1 MKKYIISLIFF
12 IIGANLSAQ
21 VLTQKVN
28 SETIDESIKLADKSS
43 IDIVTM
49 PSFNVSQL
57 LAEDELNKTLD
68 LPYRFGYAFDV
79 DYNMQNSGTWSE
91 VENGRI
97 WSLKI
102 VSDGAYSI
110 NLAYNKFY
118 LPGNSRLYIYNE
130 EKTVLQG
137 PFTSENNTKD
147 GTFSS
152 DLVQGSAIILEY
164 FEPDGFKESPNI
176 SISKIVHA
184 YRNLFPTSTKGFGSS
199 GDCNIDVNC
208 PEGNAWQNES
218 NAVAMILIGDTRWCS
233 GCMVNNTAQDFTPH
247 FLTANHCIEGQNV
260 DNWAFR
266 FQYKSP
272 TCGGGDDYSYY
283 SYYGANLEANSSV
296 SDFALLE
303 LDNRP
308 AANTNITYAGWSRNT
323 TAPNSAVG
331 IHHPSGDVMKISFDN
346 NSLIKTDYLLN
357 SGNNHWRVIWDAGT
371 TEGGSSGSPLF
382 DPNHRI
388 MGQLHGG
395 YASCSS
401 SDDRDW
407 YGCFDV
413 SWNSGLSQFLD
424 PGNTGAMTT
433 NTILIPYISGSST
446 VCSSNSTFTIQNRPP
461 NSTISWSC
469 SSNLVYVS
477 GQGTDDYTVTA
488 NSSSTSGLGWVRA
501 NVNGAQFDKTFWI
514 GKPSFYLSG
523 DTELETGLMGIA
535 EINYNYSTS
544 QGITS
549 YVWAKSGAIASI
561 TGGPVIAKYKAGNV
575 PGSGTVDL
583 TMTNQ
588 CGSTFKYFIVTV
600 TGGYLIVY
608 PNPVNNELN
617 IEVKSDEFS
626 QFTLPENA
634 EIQLYDKMMGLKK
647 VKHFNGTST
656 TINVSDLKSDFYFL
670 KVILG
675 DKTYEEKV
683 IISRE

>member
-1 MKKYIISLIFF
+1 L
-12 IIGANLSAQ
+12 
-21 VLTQKVN
+21 
-28 SETIDESIKLADKSS
+28 
-43 IDIVTM
+43 
-49 PSFNVSQL
+49 
-57 LAEDELNKTLD
+57 
-68 LPYRFGYAFDV
+68 
-79 DYNMQNSGTWSE
+79 
-91 VENGRI
+91 
-97 WSLKI
+97 
-102 VSDGAYSI
+102 AYS
-110 NLAYNKFY
+110 KFY
-118 LPGNSRLYIYNE
+118 LPENSQLYIYNE

-152 DLVQGSAIILEY
+152 DLVEGSAIILEY
-164 FEPDGFKESPNI
+164 FEPYDVKEKPEI

-184 YRNLFPTSTKGFGSS
+184 YLNLFPNSAKNYGSS
-199 GDCNIDVNC
+199 GSCNIDINC
-208 PEGNAWQNES
+208 PEGNAWLNES

-233 GCMVNNTAQDFTPH
+233 GCMVNNTNQNFIPY

-260 DNWAFR
+260 TNWSFR

-283 SYYGANLEANSSV
+283 SYFGANLEANSAV

-303 LDNRP
+303 LDTRP
-308 AANTNITYAGWSRNT
+308 SANTEITYAGWSRIA
-323 TAPNSAVG
+323 TAPNSVVG
-331 IHHPSGDVMKISFDN
+331 IHHPVGDVMKIAIDN
-346 NSLIKTDYLLN
+346 EQPLSAWSNT
-357 SGNNHWRVIWDAGT
+357 HWFVDNWDLGT
-371 TEGGSSGSPLF
+371 TEGGSSGSPIF

-388 MGQLHGG
+388 IGQDHAGDG
-395 YASCSS
+395 YTPCHPEKGTY
-401 SDDRDW
+401 
-407 YGCFDV
+407 YGRFDV
-413 SWNSGLSQFLD
+413 SWTHGLSAFLD
-424 PGNTGAMTT
+424 PNNTGTMTT

-446 VCSSNSTFTIQNRPP
+446 VCSSNSTYTIQNRPSG
-461 NSTISWSC
+461 STIVWTQSI
-469 SSNLVYVS
+469 NLVYVS
-477 GQGTDDYTVTA
+477 GQGTNNYTVKA

-501 NVNGAQFDKTFWI
+501 NVNGTLFEKTFWI
-514 GKPSFYLSG
+514 GKPSFYLTG

-561 TGGPVIAKYKAGNV
+561 TGGPAIAKYKAGYV

-617 IEVKSDEFS
+617 IEIKSDESS
-626 QFTLPENA
+626 QFKLPENA
-634 EIQLYDKMMGLKK
+634 EIQLYDKMMGVKK
-647 VKHFNGTST
+647 IKRFDGAST
-656 TINVSDLKSDFYFL
+656 TINVSDLKSDYYIL

-675 DKTYEEKV
+675 DKIYEEKV